1 MEYVELRCRSNFSF
15 LRGASHPDELIER
28 AAELEHPAI
37 AITDVGTLAGA
48 VRMHVGAKALGMK
61 LLVGSEIPP
70 ADGPALGLYAMN
82 RRGYGKLARLI
93 TVGRR
98 RAPKGAFEFGV
109 ADVFEHS
116 TDLVGVVFG
125 CEADDENAKAPL
137 SAYREVFGDRLYLAA
152 QVHGGPDDRKVV
164 EERAAQARRHRLPL
178 VAVNDVHYHVPARR
192 YLQDVLVCIR
202 EGCTLAE
209 AGTRVFPNGERYLK
223 SATEMAGLFGGH
235 PAALAHTLEI
245 ADRCSFNLDELRYE
259 YPPELCPPGKT
270 PMEYLAELTWAGA
283 VRRYP
288 AGVPEKVRGQV
299 AHELELIGQLGY
311 EHYFLT
317 VWDTV
322 TFARGRGILCQGRG
336 SAANSAVCYCLGVTS
351 VDPDSIDLLFE
362 RFISA
367 ERNEPPDIDVDFEHE
382 RREEVLQYIYGKY
395 GRDRAGIAAEV
406 ITYRPKSAV
415 RDVGKA
421 LGFSLDRVDAIAK
434 KVEWWSPSEQLEG
447 HLRAVGLDPEDRTVR
462 ALMGLVRE
470 IMGFPR
476 HLSQHVGGFVMTAG
490 PLCELVPIENA
501 AMPER
506 TFIEWDKDDID
517 ALGILKV
524 DCLGLGMLTAI
535 RKCFDLIAA
544 EPAGL
549 VGQGAG
555 EVDDVA
561 RRAGDGCQGFQS
573 LECEIPHHSHRPVG
587 GRASRPPSGRLGD
600 KGQSCPGTEV
610 PGNHRAPY
618 RADLRQG
625 MGEAD
630 GGSGMAEL
638 GESSVAGPRI
648 GMRGS
653 DDALLVGDCADPSVG
668 EVGDS
673 SELGELGESLVAG
686 PRIGMRGSDDAL
698 SVGDSANP
706 SVGEV
711 RDRSALAELGESAAC
726 RPRIGMR
733 GSDGASVPCD
743 AFAASLIGRDA
754 NERLAMVPAEDP
766 AVYDMICRADTVGV
780 FQIESR
786 AQMSMLPRLRPR
798 CFYDLVIEVAIVR
811 PGPIQGGM
819 VHPYLRRRNGEEKVT
834 YPSPDIAD
842 VLKKTLGVP
851 LFQEQAMKLAIV
863 GAGFSPG
870 EADQLRRSMAA
881 WRRSTALDRFESRL
895 IDGMLANGYERK
907 FAEQLFAQIRGF
919 GEYGFPESHA
929 ASFALL
935 VYVSCWMKWYH
946 PAAFAAA
953 VINSQPMGFYAPAQ
967 LVRDAREHGV
977 TIRGIDVN
985 HSAYDCTLEP
995 DEHGPA
1001 LRLGLRLVKG
1011 LSESVADAIVAGRRD
1026 GVYRNVTDVMRR
1038 SEVSP
1043 AALARLAAADAFG
1056 SLGLNRR
1063 DALWSVLGL
1072 EEELPLFA
1080 GQPVKDMA
1088 VALPELTLS
1097 EHVVEDYAHIGLSL
1111 KAHPMGLIRETLAHA
1126 KTLTA
1131 AAIRDMPQGRR
1142 VNVAGLVLVRQR
1154 PSTALGIVFMTIE
1167 DETGTANLVIR
1178 PKIYERFRVA
1188 ARSAIAVVATG
1199 RIERQGEVVHVQ
1211 IERLSTVQD
1220 WVAALQVRSRDFH

>member
-1 MEYVELRCRSNFSF
+1 
-15 LRGASHPDELIER
+15 
-28 AAELEHPAI
+28 
-37 AITDVGTLAGA
+37 
-48 VRMHVGAKALGMK
+48 
-61 LLVGSEIPP
+61 
-70 ADGPALGLYAMN
+70 
-82 RRGYGKLARLI
+82 
-93 TVGRR
+93 
-98 RAPKGAFEFGV
+98 
-109 ADVFEHS
+109 
-116 TDLVGVVFG
+116 
-125 CEADDENAKAPL
+125 
-137 SAYREVFGDRLYLAA
+137 
-152 QVHGGPDDRKVV
+152 
-164 EERAAQARRHRLPL
+164 
-178 VAVNDVHYHVPARR
+178 
-192 YLQDVLVCIR
+192 
-202 EGCTLAE
+202 
-209 AGTRVFPNGERYLK
+209 
-223 SATEMAGLFGGH
+223 
-235 PAALAHTLEI
+235 
-245 ADRCSFNLDELRYE
+245 
-259 YPPELCPPGKT
+259 
-270 PMEYLAELTWAGA
+270 
-283 VRRYP
+283 
-288 AGVPEKVRGQV
+288 
-299 AHELELIGQLGY
+299 
-311 EHYFLT
+311 
-317 VWDTV
+317 
-322 TFARGRGILCQGRG
+322 
-336 SAANSAVCYCLGVTS
+336 
-351 VDPDSIDLLFE
+351 
-362 RFISA
+362 
-367 ERNEPPDIDVDFEHE
+367 
-382 RREEVLQYIYGKY
+382 
-395 GRDRAGIAAEV
+395 
-406 ITYRPKSAV
+406 
-415 RDVGKA
+415 
-421 LGFSLDRVDAIAK
+421 
-434 KVEWWSPSEQLEG
+434 
-447 HLRAVGLDPEDRTVR
+447 
-462 ALMGLVRE
+462 
-470 IMGFPR
+470 
-476 HLSQHVGGFVMTAG
+476 
-490 PLCELVPIENA
+490 
-501 AMPER
+501 
-506 TFIEWDKDDID
+506 
-517 ALGILKV
+517 
-524 DCLGLGMLTAI
+524 
-535 RKCFDLIAA
+535 
-544 EPAGL
+544 
-549 VGQGAG
+549 
-555 EVDDVA
+555 
-561 RRAGDGCQGFQS
+561 
-573 LECEIPHHSHRPVG
+573 
-587 GRASRPPSGRLGD
+587 
-600 KGQSCPGTEV
+600 
-610 PGNHRAPY
+610 
-618 RADLRQG
+618 
-625 MGEAD
+625 
-630 GGSGMAEL
+630 
-638 GESSVAGPRI
+638 
-648 GMRGS
+648 
-653 DDALLVGDCADPSVG
+653 
-668 EVGDS
+668 
-673 SELGELGESLVAG
+673 
-686 PRIGMRGSDDAL
+686 
-698 SVGDSANP
+698 
-706 SVGEV
+706 
-711 RDRSALAELGESAAC
+711 
-726 RPRIGMR
+726 
-733 GSDGASVPCD
+733 
-743 AFAASLIGRDA
+743 
-754 NERLAMVPAEDP
+754 
-766 AVYDMICRADTVGV
+766 
-780 FQIESR
+780 
-786 AQMSMLPRLRPR
+786 MLPRLRPR